1 VTAGKGLASGYGY
14 VHPKALIFS
23 DIMRVGDLSLITKKE
38 SSAACILMCETQELY
53 F

>member
-14 VHPKALIFS
+14 VHSKALIFS
-23 DIMRVGDLSLITKKE
+23 DIMRVGDLSLITEKK
-38 SSAACILMCETQELY
+38 SSVVCILICETQEV